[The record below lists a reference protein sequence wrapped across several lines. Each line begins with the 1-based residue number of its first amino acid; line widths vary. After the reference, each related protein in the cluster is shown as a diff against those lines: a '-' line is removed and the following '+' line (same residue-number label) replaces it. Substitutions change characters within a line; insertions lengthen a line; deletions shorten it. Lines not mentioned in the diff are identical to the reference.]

1 METIR
6 SFKGYGKV
14 DELEQQTFRRKTRKH
29 VIILIISSIVLV
41 AVIIGAV
48 IGVVVNK
55 NKNDSSSDNTPAT
68 QLTPAA
74 SLKAVCSVTRY
85 PDSCF
90 SSISSIDASN
100 VTKDPEILFKLSLQV
115 AMNELEK
122 LQNYPSKLKQQT
134 KGPQVIEALKVCE
147 TLFDDALDHVNES
160 LSSMKVGSGEKLLS
174 SKKIQDLKTWLST
187 SITDQ
192 DTCLDALQELNASH
206 YENSNILKDIR
217 SAVQNSTEF
226 ASNSLAIGSKILG
239 LLGKVDIP
247 VHRRLLSYYS
257 DSGFPNWVGA
267 SDRRLLQEANP
278 KPDATVAQDGSGDYD
293 TIKAAVAAVR
303 KKSPKRFVI
312 YVKKG
317 TYRENVILDKSKWN
331 VMMYGDGK
339 TVTVVSG
346 SLNFVDGT
354 PTFAT
359 ATVGKFPPSNY
370 KITFGRFLITGHMNL
385 ISRIIEHAY
394 RCQSINYVTYHIVTH
409 VQVRAM

>member
-14 DELEQQTFRRKTRKH
+14 DELEQQAFRRKTRKR

-41 AVIIGAV
+41 AVIIGTV

-74 SLKAVCSVTRY
+74 SLKAVCSVTRH

-115 AMNELEK
+115 AMKELEK

-134 KGPQVIEALKVCE
+134 KDPQVIEALKVCE

-160 LSSMKVGSGEKLLS
+160 LSSMQVGSGEKLLS

-217 SAVQNSTEF
+217 SAIQNSTEF
-226 ASNSLAIGSKILG
+226 ASNSLAIGSKILA
-239 LLGKVDIP
+239 LLGKVNIP
-247 VHRRLLSYYS
+247 VHRRLLSDHS
-257 DSGFPNWVGA
+257 ESGFPNWVGA
-267 SDRRLLQEANP
+267 GDRRLLQEANP
-278 KPDATVAQDGSGDYD
+278 KPDATVAQDGSGDYH
-293 TIKAAVAAVR
+293 TIKAAVAALP
-303 KKSPKRFVI
+303 KKSPTRFVI

-317 TYRENVILDKSKWN
+317 TYRENVILDKSRWN

-359 ATVGKFPPSNY
+359 ATVGKFPPSIY
-370 KITFGRFLITGHMNL
+370 
-385 ISRIIEHAY
+385 
-394 RCQSINYVTYHIVTH
+394 
-409 VQVRAM
+409 